1 MDTAIGF
8 LLDQSGSIDSKR
20 WETSV
25 LTALCV
31 VEFAQVFGIPV
42 CVNGH
47 CTGREHIG
55 RKREEIVCLHSYLE
69 FGEKEE
75 GKYRNFGYGDRRSQQ
90 RWGGPSLHGSKKW
103 SKRKEKMKILTF
115 FL

>member
-20 WETSV
+20 GETSV

-55 RKREEIVCLHSYLE
+55 RKREEIVCLHSYLAVSYTHLDVYKRQEVVDCIGKTKYFYFRDKYGVQWE
-69 FGEKEE
+69 FEQGHTDV
-75 GKYRNFGYGDRRSQQ
+75 GNDR
-90 RWGGPSLHGSKKW
+90 
-103 SKRKEKMKILTF
+103 
-115 FL
+115 

>member
-1 MDTAIGF
+1 MAHLWNPEKEFFRSKIPSQNMDTAIGF
-8 LLDQSGSIDSKR
+8 LLDQSGSIDRKR

-55 RKREEIVCLHSYLE
+55 RKREEIVCLHSYL
-69 FGEKEE
+69 
-75 GKYRNFGYGDRRSQQ
+75 
-90 RWGGPSLHGSKKW
+90 
-103 SKRKEKMKILTF
+103 
-115 FL
+115 

>member
-1 MDTAIGF
+1 M
-8 LLDQSGSIDSKR
+8 
-20 WETSV
+20 

-75 GKYRNFGYGDRRSQQ
+75 GKYRILDMET
-90 RWGGPSLHGSKKW
+90 GGATEMGRPFFTWQKKW
-103 SKRKEKMKILTF
+103 
-115 FL
+115 